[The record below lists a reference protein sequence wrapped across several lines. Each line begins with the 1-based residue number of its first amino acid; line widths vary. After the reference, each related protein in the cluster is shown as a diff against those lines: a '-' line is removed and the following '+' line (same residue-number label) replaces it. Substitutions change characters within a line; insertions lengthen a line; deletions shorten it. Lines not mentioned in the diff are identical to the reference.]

1 MAVASIPSF
10 SFLVLGNFGWKQ
22 FIDAQKLYPNSHYG
36 QPNTH
41 YLMMGLNNTPIPDNL
56 SGDDKYRW
64 VVGAYS
70 SADQRFTWDMFL
82 DKKCLKKKWKKST
95 YLS

>member
-1 MAVASIPSF
+1 
-10 SFLVLGNFGWKQ
+10 
-22 FIDAQKLYPNSHYG
+22 
-36 QPNTH
+36 
-41 YLMMGLNNTPIPDNL
+41 MGLNNTPIPDNL

-82 DKKCLKKKWKKST
+82 DKKCLKRSGRKAPIYHKRT
-95 YLS
+95 IECDGF